1 MKETAIDWLIK
12 KIDLD
17 NLNPTQ
23 IEWHEAIN
31 EAQRMQKDQIIKA
44 MLDGAYGN
52 MRMNKEIAEL
62 YYYETYEKRR

>member
-23 IEWHEAIN
+23 IQWREAID
-31 EAQRMQKDQIIKA
+31 EAKRMQKAQIIKA
-44 MLDGAYGN
+44 MLDGAYCN
-52 MRMNKEIAEL
+52 MRMTKEIAEL
-62 YYYETYEKRR
+62 YYYETYEKGR

>member
-31 EAQRMQKDQIIKA
+31 EAKKTHLVISQFAAFPLLRSLTSYKVTSLLTHKS
-44 MLDGAYGN
+44 L
-52 MRMNKEIAEL
+52 L
-62 YYYETYEKRR
+62 

>member
-23 IEWHEAIN
+23 IEWHEAID
-31 EAQRMQKDQIIKA
+31 EAKRMQKDQIIKA

>member
-31 EAQRMQKDQIIKA
+31 EAKKMQKDQIIKA

-62 YYYETYEKRR
+62 YYYETYEKWR

>member
-23 IEWHEAIN
+23 IEWHEAID
-31 EAQRMQKDQIIKA
+31 EAKRMQKDQIIKA

-52 MRMNKEIAEL
+52 MRMTKEIAEL
-62 YYYETYEKRR
+62 YYYETYEKWR

>member
-31 EAQRMQKDQIIKA
+31 EAKKMQKDQIIKA